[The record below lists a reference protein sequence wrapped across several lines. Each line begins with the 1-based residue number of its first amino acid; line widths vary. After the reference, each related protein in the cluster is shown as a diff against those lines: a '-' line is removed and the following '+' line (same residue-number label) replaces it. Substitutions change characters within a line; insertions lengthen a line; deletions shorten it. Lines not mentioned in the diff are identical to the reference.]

1 MTETDLDAVF
11 WDIGGVI
18 VRLETIQAGH
28 REFVESL
35 LAEYDSSLSVEEALD
50 TWRSELGTY
59 FRGGEGTEY
68 RTAREGYQVAVDAI
82 LDDNFDADEV
92 EWEPLFQRIHDEYA
106 QPHDGVVETIAALAA
121 TDLHLGV
128 ISDVDH
134 EEGKRLLENF
144 GVLSHFDA
152 FTSSEEVGYKKPDSR
167 IFATA
172 LEKADVDGEDGL
184 MIGDRYRNDMEGAAD
199 VGMTTV
205 AYGAEDGPAVDYQ
218 ITDLQEV
225 LEIVG
230 IDS

>member
-18 VRLETIQAGH
+18 VRLETIQVGH

-50 TWRSELGTY
+50 TWRSELGAY

-68 RTAREGYQVAVDAI
+68 RTAREGYRVAVDAI

-92 EWEPLFQRIHDEYA
+92 AWESLFQRIHDEYA
-106 QPHDGVVETIAALAA
+106 RPHDGAVETIAALAE

-134 EEGKRLLENF
+134 DEGRRLLDNF
-144 GVLSHFDA
+144 GVLSQFDA

-172 LEKADVDGEDGL
+172 LEKAGVDSGDGL
-184 MIGDRYRNDMEGAAD
+184 MIGDRYRNDMEGAND

-218 ITDLQEV
+218 ITDLREV

-230 IDS
+230 VDT